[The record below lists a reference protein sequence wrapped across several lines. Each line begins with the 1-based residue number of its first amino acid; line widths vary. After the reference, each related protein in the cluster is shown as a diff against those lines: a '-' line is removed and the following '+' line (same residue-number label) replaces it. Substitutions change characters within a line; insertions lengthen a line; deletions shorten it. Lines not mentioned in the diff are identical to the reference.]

1 MHKKDYVDV
10 IIDDVFRLYC
20 KKGRASDTE
29 YLLVIKRL
37 KKVRNYFQEVN

>member
-1 MHKKDYVDV
+1 MHKDYVDV

-20 KKGRASDTE
+20 KKGRASDAE

>member
-1 MHKKDYVDV
+1 MIHKDYVDV

-37 KKVRNYFQEVN
+37 KKVRDYFQEVN